1 MPLTERAKVRLR
13 LLAALLR
20 GRGHRL
26 DMPRA
31 KFYEEV
37 QAIAAELPASERQ
50 ELQVL
55 VDWVEDYE
63 RGEAVVL
70 AKPERSRKA

>member
-1 MPLTERAKVRLR
+1 MALTERAKVRLR

-37 QAIAAELPASERQ
+37 QAIAAELPANERQ
-50 ELQVL
+50 ELKGL

-63 RGEAVVL
+63 RGEAAVL
-70 AKPERSRKA
+70 AKPERSKKA

>member
-1 MPLTERAKVRLR
+1 VALTERAKVRLR

-26 DMPRA
+26 DMPRP

-37 QAIAAELPASERQ
+37 QAIAAKLPASERE
-50 ELQVL
+50 ELKGL

-63 RGEAVVL
+63 RGAAAVL
-70 AKPERSRKA
+70 GKPDRSKKA